1 MKFWVLFLI
10 FIVVGVI
17 LCAVAGPAA
26 VLVWGILFVIG
37 LTIAS
42 EVRSFRTKEGREQ
55 MRREREEE
63 EKTVRECGTVRYWD
77 EQHKKDK

>member
-1 MKFWVLFLI
+1 MKFGILLLI
-10 FIVVGVI
+10 FIAVGVV

-26 VLVWGILFVIG
+26 VLVWGIVFVIG
-37 LTIAS
+37 LTVAS
-42 EVRSFRTKEGREQ
+42 EIRSFGTKEGRER

-77 EQHKKDK
+77 EQHKKEK